1 MPSAIVV
8 GGGVAG
14 LVFGRDLLAAGW
26 SVTIIEAGDRLG
38 GKVARHTLADIP
50 LDAGAESFANRRGT
64 VAGLAAELGLTVV
77 APRSEGAWL
86 KPAVG
91 NPMPLPATSFLGI
104 PGTPLASDVIG
115 VVGLPGALR
124 AQMDGL
130 MLGQVASKEKTLG
143 RMVRRRMGNAVLE
156 RLVAPI
162 VTGIHSKH
170 PDELEVDVVAP
181 GLRAALL
188 RTGSLA
194 HAVRSLREASPA
206 GSAVS
211 GIDGGIQRIV
221 ERLEL
226 DFERRGEKV
235 LFDSRVE
242 AADAA
247 SVTLADGT
255 RLTADHVALA
265 TPLDAPAEATIALAT
280 LVVDAPELDSAP
292 RGTGLLVAAGTPDI
306 GAKALTHAT
315 AKWPWLAASVPEHRH
330 VVRLSYSAATAT
342 REQALTDA
350 QALLGVPLPDA
361 AVLGFDV
368 VAWPAVPPTP
378 TPVEG
383 VILVGESVAGTG
395 LAAVIAHARRAAAA
409 LVTGA

>member
-104 PGTPLASDVIG
+104 PGTPLASDVIQ
-115 VVGLPGALR
+115 VVGLTGALR

-143 RMVRRRMGNAVLE
+143 GMVRRRMGNAVLE

-226 DFERRGEKV
+226 DFERRGGKV

-242 AADAA
+242 RADAA

-368 VAWPAVPPTP
+368 VAWPAVPPAP

-383 VILVGESVAGTG
+383 VVLVGESVAGTG

>member
-1 MPSAIVV
+1 MPSVIVV

-26 SVTIIEAGDRLG
+26 HVTILEAGDRLG
-38 GKVARHTLADIP
+38 GKVALHTLAGIP

-91 NPMPLPATSFLGI
+91 NPLPLPATSFLGI
-104 PGTPLASDVIG
+104 PGTPLASDVIE
-115 VVGLPGALR
+115 VVGMPGALR
-124 AQMDGL
+124 AQLDGL
-130 MLGQVASKEKTLG
+130 MLGQVGAKEKTLG
-143 RMVRRRMGNAVLE
+143 GMVRRRMGAAVLE

-170 PDELEVDVVAP
+170 PDELDVDVVAP

-188 RTGSLA
+188 RTGSLS

-211 GIDGGIQRIV
+211 GIDGGIHRIP

-226 DFERRGEKV
+226 DFERRGGEV
-235 LFDSRVE
+235 RFGSRVE
-242 AADAA
+242 TVDAT
-247 SVTLADGT
+247 SVTLSDGT
-255 RLTADHVALA
+255 RLTADHIALA

-280 LVVDAPELDSAP
+280 LVVDSPELDAAP

-330 VVRLSYSAATAT
+330 VVRLSYNAATAT
-342 REQALTDA
+342 REQALIDA
-350 QALLGVPLPDA
+350 QALLGVAIPDA
-361 AVLGFDV
+361 AVQGFDV
-368 VAWPAVPPTP
+368 VAWPAVPPAP
-378 TPVEG
+378 TAIDG
-383 VILVGESVAGTG
+383 VVTVGESVAGTG
-395 LAAVIAHARRAAAA
+395 LAAVIAQARRAAAS

>member
-104 PGTPLASDVIG
+104 PGTPLASDVIQ

-143 RMVRRRMGNAVLE
+143 GMVRRRMGNAVLE

-226 DFERRGEKV
+226 DFERRGGKV
-235 LFDSRVE
+235 LFDSRVA

-315 AKWPWLAASVPEHRH
+315 AKWPWLAASMPEHRH

-361 AVLGFDV
+361 AVRGFDV
-368 VAWPAVPPTP
+368 VAWPAVPPAP

-383 VILVGESVAGTG
+383 VVLVGESVAGTG

>member
-14 LVFGRDLLAAGW
+14 LVFARDLLAAGW
-26 SVTIIEAGDRLG
+26 TVTLLEAADRLG
-38 GKVARHTLADIP
+38 GKVALHTLADIP

-91 NPMPLPATSFLGI
+91 NPLPLPATSFLGI
-104 PGTPLASDVIG
+104 PGTPLASDVIEVIG
-115 VVGLPGALR
+115 MPGALR
-124 AQMDGL
+124 AQLDGL
-130 MLGQVASKEKTLG
+130 MLGQIGSKERTLG
-143 RMVRRRMGNAVLE
+143 GMVRRRMGEAVLE

-170 PDELEVDVVAP
+170 PDELEADVVAP
-181 GLRAALL
+181 GLRTALL

-226 DFERRGEKV
+226 DFERRGGSV
-235 LFDSRVE
+235 WLGSRAV

-255 RLTADHVALA
+255 RLTADHIALA

-280 LVVDAPELDSAP
+280 LVVDSPELDSAP
-292 RGTGLLVAAGTPDI
+292 RGTGLLVAAGAREI

-315 AKWPWLAASVPEHRH
+315 AKWPWLAAGLPEHRH
-330 VVRLSYSAATAT
+330 VVRLSYSAASAT
-342 REQALTDA
+342 REQALLDA
-350 QALLGVPLPDA
+350 QALLGVTIPDA
-361 AVLGFDV
+361 AVQGFDV
-368 VAWPAVPPTP
+368 VAWPAVPPAP
-378 TPVEG
+378 TPIEG
-383 VILVGESVAGTG
+383 VVLVGESVAGTG
-395 LAAVIAHARRAAAA
+395 LAAVVAHARRAAAA
-409 LVTGA
+409 LVTGG

>member
-26 SVTIIEAGDRLG
+26 SVTIVEAGDRLG

-77 APRSEGAWL
+77 APRSDGAWL

-91 NPMPLPATSFLGI
+91 NPMPLPATSLLGI
-104 PGTPLASDVIG
+104 PGTPLASDVIE

-226 DFERRGEKV
+226 DFERRGGTV
-235 LFDSRVE
+235 LFGSRVE
-242 AADAA
+242 AAHAA

-255 RLTADHVALA
+255 RLKADHIALA

-361 AVLGFDV
+361 AVHGFDV
-368 VAWPAVPPTP
+368 VAWPAVPPAP
-378 TPVEG
+378 TPIEG
-383 VILVGESVAGTG
+383 VVLVGESVAGTG

>member
-130 MLGQVASKEKTLG
+130 MLGQVAAKEKTLG

-226 DFERRGEKV
+226 DFERRGGKV

-350 QALLGVPLPDA
+350 QALLGVRLPDT

-368 VAWPAVPPTP
+368 VAWPAVPPPP

-409 LVTGA
+409 LVTNS

>member
-104 PGTPLASDVIG
+104 PGTPLASDVIE

-130 MLGQVASKEKTLG
+130 MLGQVGSKEKTLG

-226 DFERRGEKV
+226 DFERRGGKV

-247 SVTLADGT
+247 SVTLAAGA

-409 LVTGA
+409 LVTGS

>member
-91 NPMPLPATSFLGI
+91 NPMPLPATSLLGI
-104 PGTPLASDVIG
+104 PGTPLASDVIE

-226 DFERRGEKV
+226 DFERRGGKV
-235 LFDSRVE
+235 RFDSRVD

-330 VVRLSYSAATAT
+330 VVRLSYSAA
-342 REQALTDA
+342 
-350 QALLGVPLPDA
+350 
-361 AVLGFDV
+361 
-368 VAWPAVPPTP
+368 
-378 TPVEG
+378 
-383 VILVGESVAGTG
+383 
-395 LAAVIAHARRAAAA
+395 
-409 LVTGA
+409 